1 MPNDLAV
8 HVVDDDAA
16 IRDSLRWLM
25 ESVGL
30 RVHTYDS
37 AQGFLTKS
45 HEVTAGC
52 LLLDVRLRDMSG
64 LELQR
69 KLRENGFRPPIIFM
83 TGYGD
88 ITMAVQAMKDGA
100 IDFLTKPFDDQKLL
114 DTVQQAL
121 SQAQITYEKH
131 ARSDLMASRLALL
144 SPREQQVLDKVLDG
158 KLNKVIADELNISM
172 KTVETHRARIME
184 KMQARN
190 LAELARQIALAGAD
204 PQGKP

>member
-45 HEVTAGC
+45 YEVTAGC

-69 KLRENGFRPPIIFM
+69 KLRENGLRLPIIFM

-88 ITMAVQAMKDGA
+88 IMMAVQAMKDGA
-100 IDFLTKPFDDQKLL
+100 TDFLTKPFDDQKLL

-131 ARSDLMASRLALL
+131 AQNDLMASRLALL

-190 LAELARQIALAGAD
+190 LAELVRQIALAGAD

>member
-1 MPNDLAV
+1 MSNDLVAV

-16 IRDSLRWLM
+16 VRDSLRWLM

-37 AQGFLTKS
+37 AQGFLANS
-45 HEVTAGC
+45 HNVTAGC

-69 KLRENGFRPPIIFM
+69 KLRENGFHLPIIFI
-83 TGYGD
+83 TGYGEV
-88 ITMAVQAMKDGA
+88 TMAVQAMKNGA
-100 IDFLTKPFDDQKLL
+100 IDFLTKPLDDQKLL
-114 DTVQQAL
+114 DTVQRAL

-144 SPREQQVLDKVLDG
+144 SPRERQVLDKVLDG
-158 KLNKVIADELNISM
+158 KLNKVIADELNIGM
-172 KTVETHRARIME
+172 KTVEAHRARIME

-190 LAELARQIALAGAD
+190 LAELFRQVALADAD
-204 PQGKP
+204 Y